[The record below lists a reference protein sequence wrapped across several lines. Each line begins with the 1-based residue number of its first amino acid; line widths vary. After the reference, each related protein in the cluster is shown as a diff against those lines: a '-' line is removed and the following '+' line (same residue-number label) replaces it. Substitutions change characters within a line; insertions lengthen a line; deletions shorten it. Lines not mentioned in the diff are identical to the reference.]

1 MTVVSP
7 SRGAARVW
15 RGLMLAAASLAVPT
29 VAHVAADGGVP
40 LQGPFLFGAVLL
52 SVACVALADRQRTP
66 AAIAGV
72 IGLSQPLLHGSLV
85 LSSHGTTSIV
95 PTPRMIF
102 AHALATL
109 VLTVLLAGGEAVLWS
124 MAALARTV
132 LGTTKPAQVNWRP
145 APGLA
150 AAILR
155 SPVDLPHPSHLL
167 LAADLTRRG
176 PPVVAGL

>member
-1 MTVVSP
+1 VTVVSP
-7 SRGAARVW
+7 GRGTVRVW

-29 VAHVAADGGVP
+29 VAHVAAEGGVP
-40 LQGPFLFGAVLL
+40 VQGPFLFGAALL

-72 IGLSQPLLHGSLV
+72 IGLCQPLVHGALV

-109 VLTVLLAGGEAVLWS
+109 VLAVLLAGGEAVLWS

-132 LGTTKPAQVNWRP
+132 LGPTAPVLVDRSEPGPAV
-145 APGLA
+145 
-150 AAILR
+150 AILR
-155 SPVDLPHPSHLL
+155 SPVDLPRPRHLV
-167 LAADLTRRG
+167 LATESPRRG
-176 PPVVAGL
+176 PPVIAGL

>member
-1 MTVVSP
+1 MAVVSP
-7 SRGAARVW
+7 NRGTARVW

-29 VAHVAADGGVP
+29 VAHVAANGGVP
-40 LQGPFLFGAVLL
+40 LRGPFLFGVALL

-72 IGLSQPLLHGSLV
+72 IGLSQPLLHGGLV
-85 LSSHGTTSIV
+85 LSSHGTTSIF

-124 MAALARTV
+124 MATLARTV
-132 LGTTKPAQVNWRP
+132 LGTAAPAQVDCRP
-145 APGLA
+145 EADSA

-155 SPVDLPHPSHLL
+155 SPVDLPHPRHLL
-167 LAADLTRRG
+167 LAADSPRRA
-176 PPVVAGL
+176 PPVVAGP

>member
-7 SRGAARVW
+7 GRGTVRVW

-29 VAHVAADGGVP
+29 VAHVAAEGGVP
-40 LQGPFLFGAVLL
+40 VQGPFLFGVVLL
-52 SVACVALADRQRTP
+52 GVACVALADRQRTP

-72 IGLSQPLLHGSLV
+72 IGLSQPLVHGVLV
-85 LSSHGTTSIV
+85 LSHGTTSIV

-102 AHALATL
+102 AHALATF

-132 LGTTKPAQVNWRP
+132 LGTTTPVLVDCSES
-145 APGLA
+145 GTA

-155 SPVDLPHPSHLL
+155 SPVDLPRPHHLV
-167 LAADLTRRG
+167 LAAESPRRG
-176 PPVVAGL
+176 PPVIAGI

>member
-7 SRGAARVW
+7 GRGSVRVW

-29 VAHVAADGGVP
+29 VAHVAAEGDVP
-40 LQGPFLFGAVLL
+40 VQGPFLFGVVLL
-52 SVACVALADRQRTP
+52 AVACVALADRQRTP
-66 AAIAGV
+66 GAIAGV
-72 IGLSQPLLHGSLV
+72 IGLSQPLVHGVLV
-85 LSSHGTTSIV
+85 LSSHGTSSIV

-102 AHALATL
+102 AHALATF

-132 LGTTKPAQVNWRP
+132 LGTTTPVLVDSSES
-145 APGLA
+145 GTA

-155 SPVDLPHPSHLL
+155 SPVDLPRPHHLV
-167 LAADLTRRG
+167 LAAESPRRG
-176 PPVVAGL
+176 PPVIAGF